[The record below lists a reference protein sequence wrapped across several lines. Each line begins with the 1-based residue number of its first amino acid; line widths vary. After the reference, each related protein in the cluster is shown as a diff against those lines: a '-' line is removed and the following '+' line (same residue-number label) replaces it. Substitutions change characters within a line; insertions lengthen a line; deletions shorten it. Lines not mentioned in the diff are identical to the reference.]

1 MNVLDLSILG
11 GILLVA
17 GLPAIQWLIQ
27 KARVGLPKVSSQPG
41 RAQIVNQLLSL
52 ESEISALPEPAEAQG
67 LLRELIWAVLG
78 GERGQ

>member
-1 MNVLDLSILG
+1 MNAFDLSFLG
-11 GILLVA
+11 AILLVA
-17 GLPAIQWLIQ
+17 GLPAIQWLIK
-27 KARVGLPKVSSQPG
+27 KARVELPAVSSQPD

-52 ESEISALPEPAEAQG
+52 ESAISSLPEPAEAQG